1 MTDEELRGL
10 FDGLRTEIGALRTE
24 VRQELKQEIGTLR
37 TEFREELQQ
46 EIGTLRTEF
55 RQELADTR
63 NFLNDKLD
71 YFMDDT
77 TKKFALVHEGLV
89 MLNEKI
95 DREAGDIRS
104 EMRAGFEETHALIRI
119 SHADLDR
126 RVTRLENEVF

>member
-10 FDGLRTEIGALRTE
+10 FQGLEQRMDRRLGE
-24 VRQELKQEIGTLR
+24 
-37 TEFREELQQ
+37 
-46 EIGTLRTEF
+46 
-55 RQELADTR
+55 
-63 NFLNDKLD
+63 LNDKLD

-104 EMRAGFEETHALIRI
+104 EMRAGFEETHALIRF
-119 SHADLDR
+119 SHAELDR

>member
-10 FDGLRTEIGALRTE
+10 FQGLEQRMTLQMTEL
-24 VRQELKQEIGTLR
+24 RQELR
-37 TEFREELQQ
+37 TEFRQ

-104 EMRAGFEETHALIRI
+104 EMRAGFEETHALIRF